1 MFERAICASRL
12 LVLVAVVASIVL
24 ALGAFW
30 IALVDVF
37 HCLRQSLA
45 LDPGGPTPSC
55 AARR

>member
-1 MFERAICASRL
+1 MVSRMFERAIWASRL

-45 LDPGGPTPSC
+45 LSLH
-55 AARR
+55 R